1 MYDMYIL
8 NLKLKKTII
17 SLRSPNFYADNTV
30 DHPLWIKAIQI
41 VKQNLWTWSLCR
53 HSSHLLMSFL
63 GRIGGV
69 MKGSE
74 LQGELE
80 ENYGK
85 STAA

>member
-1 MYDMYIL
+1 
-8 NLKLKKTII
+8 
-17 SLRSPNFYADNTV
+17 
-30 DHPLWIKAIQI
+30 
-41 VKQNLWTWSLCR
+41 
-53 HSSHLLMSFL
+53 MSFL

-74 LQGELE
+74 LQGEPE

>member
-1 MYDMYIL
+1 
-8 NLKLKKTII
+8 
-17 SLRSPNFYADNTV
+17 
-30 DHPLWIKAIQI
+30 
-41 VKQNLWTWSLCR
+41 
-53 HSSHLLMSFL
+53 MSFL